1 MYPFGQ
7 SFQYTFYPLLD
18 NENMTISASMQG
30 QQPIDIRIFTD
41 SNIPSRAEA
50 SSGVGGIQTISTWQ
64 WSNQK
69 KAWTFTVLPISDPDP
84 ASDISTRQYWIGI
97 NFLLQAAQQV
107 QTVVKPL
114 QLCRIVG
121 HDRVVTVNQDD
132 LKRYF
137 PQVEAYSSELQRG
150 AYILQAIEEVKAG
163 LRSKGYE
170 WAKIQRADRLDLCV
184 VYKALSMIMLSQIQ
198 EPGDKFFIKYQE
210 FKGNFSQAFDSL
222 KFEYQELERG
232 MVSEART
239 TGTVFLVR

>member
-7 SFQYTFYPLLD
+7 NISYSFYPLLD
-18 NENMTISASMQG
+18 NENLSVSSSVTSQS
-30 QQPIDIRIFTD
+30 PDIYIFPE
-41 SNIPSRAEA
+41 NAPSRGDAA
-50 SSGVGGIQTISTWQ
+50 SGSGSIQTITTWT

-69 KAWTFTVLPISDPDP
+69 KAWSFTISPIADPDP
-84 ASDISTRQYWIGI
+84 SSDIQTRQYWIAI
-97 NFLLQAAQQV
+97 NFILQTGQQT

-114 QLCRIVG
+114 QLCRVVG
-121 HDRVVTVNQDD
+121 HDRVVTVNQED

-137 PQVEAYSSELQRG
+137 PQVEAYSSELQRA

-163 LRSKGYE
+163 LRTKGYE

-184 VYKALSMIMLSQIQ
+184 IYKALSMIMLSQIQ

-210 FKGNFSQAFDSL
+210 FKGNFSQAFESL

-232 MVSEART
+232 MVSEAKT
-239 TGTVFLVR
+239 TGTIFLSR